1 MSIGSRM
8 RERRQE
14 LGLSRSELAE
24 RLGVTNTAVS
34 NYETGYSVPKIDIMF
49 KIFKVL
55 DCDANYL
62 YQDDIVETGTST
74 LSADEQKLL
83 DAYRQMRDRSQDKLL
98 DVARILLES
107 DGVDELVATVSHK
120 KDAAV

>member
-14 LGLSRSELAE
+14 LGMSRAELAE
-24 RLGVTNTAVS
+24 KLGVTNTAVS
-34 NYETGYSVPKIDIMF
+34 NYETDYSTPKIDIMF
-49 KIFKVL
+49 RIFKAL

-62 YQDDIVETGTST
+62 YQDDIDSDSST
-74 LSADEQKLL
+74 LSTDEQRLL
-83 DAYRQMRDRSQDKLL
+83 DAYRAMRGRSQGKLL